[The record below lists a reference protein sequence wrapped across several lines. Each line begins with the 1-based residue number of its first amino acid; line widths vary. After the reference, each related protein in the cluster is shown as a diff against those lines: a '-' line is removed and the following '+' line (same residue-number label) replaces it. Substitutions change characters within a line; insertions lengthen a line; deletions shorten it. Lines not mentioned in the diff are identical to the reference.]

1 MNPLT
6 MRAKTPATYLLL
18 LFALFFI
25 GCKKQTETFPTATI
39 SDFLPLQPGKYIIYR
54 TDSTVFTNFGTSVE
68 IHSYEEKQ
76 VVDAQITDN

>member
-1 MNPLT
+1 MNPST
-6 MRAKTPATYLLL
+6 MRAKIQQTFLPL

-25 GCKKQTETFPTATI
+25 GCKKQTDILATASI
-39 SDFLPLQPGKYIIYR
+39 SDFLPMQPGKYIIYR

-76 VVDAQITDN
+76 VVDAQ